1 VRVVVLYHESGEDA
15 TVEDR
20 DVLVQRDAVAAALE
34 SLGHET
40 TCVSCTLDLATVKQ
54 RLIALQPDVVFNL
67 VESLGGTDR
76 LMTLATMLLDSLH
89 MPYTGTHTDAILAT
103 SNKLTAKQRLHEAGF
118 PTPAWLCTGADEIV
132 AFRSEDV
139 ILLGGIGFQPV
150 RNTEKMTGWKPIPRF
165 FHNLSAKEAFV
176 RGANDDNRWILKP
189 VLEHASFGM
198 DDEAVVNADDTATLA
213 AKLSDREQQ
222 IGRPL
227 FAEQFIEG
235 REFNL
240 SLLGGQVL
248 PPAEIDFS
256 SFPPDKP
263 RIVNHQ
269 AKWDQDSFEYQQTPR
284 SFDFTATDGQL
295 LGQVSDLALKC
306 WALFDLSGYARVD
319 FRVDSSGQPWILE
332 INANPC
338 LSPDAGFA
346 AAVAQAGFSYDDAI
360 QRIIDDAVTAAP
372 LLRVCSSAFRRP

>member
-1 VRVVVLYHESGEDA
+1 MKVVVLYHESGEDA

-132 AFRSEDV
+132 AFR
-139 ILLGGIGFQPV
+139 
-150 RNTEKMTGWKPIPRF
+150 
-165 FHNLSAKEAFV
+165 SAKEAFV

>member
-1 VRVVVLYHESGEDA
+1 LKVVVLYHESGEDA

-20 DVLVQRDAVAAALE
+20 DVLVQRDAVASALE
-34 SLGHET
+34 SLGHEAA
-40 TCVSCTLDLATVKQ
+40 CISCTLDLATAKQ

-76 LMTLATMLLDSLH
+76 LMTLATMLLEALH
-89 MPYTGTHTDAILAT
+89 IPYTGTQTAAILAT
-103 SNKLTAKQRLHEAGF
+103 SNKLSAKQRLHAAGL
-118 PTPAWLCTGADEIV
+118 PTPAWLPAKAKHVGRTKLRAVPAATQYD
-132 AFRSEDV
+132 
-139 ILLGGIGFQPV
+139 
-150 RNTEKMTGWKPIPRF
+150 IP
-165 FHNLSAKEAFV
+165 LPEL
-176 RGANDDNRWILKP
+176 RGAWSGLLHGDRWILKP

-198 DDEAVVNADDTATLA
+198 DDDAVVIANDTASLE
-213 AKLSDREQQ
+213 AKLTDREQQ

-240 SLLGGQVL
+240 SLLGGHVL

-284 SFDFTATDGQL
+284 SFDFAATDGL
-295 LGQVSDLALKC
+295 LLERVSELALKC
-306 WALFDLSGYARVD
+306 WELFNLSGYARVD
-319 FRVDSSGQPWILE
+319 FRVDDDGQPWILE

-360 QRIIDDAVTAAP
+360 RRIIDDAVNAAP